1 MNLDMKHRTTDS
13 IINIIELQAYFHP
26 DVVRAAKVEWNKRKN
41 KRIMKNNVKTFGGK

>member
-26 DVVRAAKVEWNKRKN
+26 DVVKAAKVEWNKRKN